1 MDLALDESQ
10 ELLKNTATEFME
22 TELPRQRVREI
33 DDSDIG
39 YAPDIWQKMCELGW
53 GGIALPEQYGGADRP
68 FTDLAVLHEV
78 LGYYACTSPHLDST
92 VLSAQI
98 ILTSGSEAQKNTL
111 LPLIASGQQIF
122 VTALTEPEYGWG
134 PSAIQMRADQQ
145 GDKYVLNGDKVF
157 IPWAQAADTLLVAAR
172 TSTNT
177 TPEKGISLFLVDKN
191 TAGIT
196 TRVHSGWLADKPCE
210 INFENVEISASDL
223 VGSAGEAWD
232 SLESSLDRATAIL
245 CASMSGGAR
254 KAYEMARDYSTERIA
269 FGVPIGT
276 FQWVQSHVI
285 DALTEADSLQWTMYE
300 ALWQLDNEHAGA
312 SQAISSAKAIASTG
326 FAKACDA
333 SHDVHA
339 GVGVDLDFG
348 LTHYTKRSRT
358 YQQYL
363 GDAIYHKKRI
373 AELMKLSGETV

>member
-39 YAPDIWQKMCELGW
+39 YAPDMWQKMCELGW
-53 GGIALPEQYGGADRP
+53 GGIALPAEYGGAERP

-78 LGYYACTSPHLDST
+78 MGYYAAASPHLDST

-98 ILTSGSEAQKNTL
+98 ILKAGTEEQKKAL
-111 LPLIASGQQIF
+111 LPSIASGQQIL

-134 PSAIQMRADQQ
+134 PHAIQMSANRD
-145 GDKYVLNGDKVF
+145 GDKYILNGDKVF
-157 IPWAQAADTLLVAAR
+157 IPWGQVADTLIVAAR
-172 TSTNT
+172 TSSNGTQ
-177 TPEKGISLFLVDKN
+177 EEGISLFLVNKN
-191 TAGIT
+191 TPGVS
-196 TRVHSGWLADKPCE
+196 TRLHSGWLADKPCE
-210 INFENVEISASDL
+210 INFQNVEIPSSDL
-223 VGSAGEAWD
+223 IGAPDTAW
-232 SLESSLDRATAIL
+232 SSIEYSLDRATAVL
-245 CASMSGGAR
+245 CAYMSGGAR
-254 KAYEMARDYSTERIA
+254 KAYEMARDYSTDRIA

-300 ALWQLDNEHAGA
+300 ALWQLDNNRVDAP
-312 SQAISSAKAIASTG
+312 QAISGAKAIASTG
-326 FAKACDA
+326 FSKACDA

-363 GDAIYHKKRI
+363 GDAIYHKQRV
-373 AELMKLSGETV
+373 AELLSLSATSA